1 VIASFETVAGF
12 DNAAPFAVMA
22 LRVMAKHF
30 RHLKSM
36 ILNQLRNT
44 SKMPVK
50 EGMSKD
56 ITLFG
61 LGGGGGTVGFQRGG
75 SVNGFGQ
82 PHNIWRPQRGLPER
96 SVTVLR
102 AWLFEHFLHP

>member
-1 VIASFETVAGF
+1 
-12 DNAAPFAVMA
+12 MA
-22 LRVMAKHF
+22 LRVMAKQF

-36 ILNQLRNT
+36 ILHQLRNT
-44 SKMPVK
+44 SKTPVK
-50 EGMSKD
+50 EGISKD
-56 ITLFG
+56 ITIFG
-61 LGGGGGTVGFQRGG
+61 LGGGGGSIGFQRGSG
-75 SVNGFGQ
+75 ASGFGQ